1 MSKKD
6 FYEVLGVSRSA
17 DAKELKSAYRKLA
30 MKYHPDRNPDDAEA
44 EKKFKEINEAYG
56 VLKDDQQ
63 RAAYDNY
70 GHAAFENGGPG
81 AGGGFGG
88 SGFGGGGFAD
98 IFEEMFGGFGGGGGG
113 RSAGGSQRGGDLRYN
128 MEISLEDAYTGKEA
142 EIRIPSAVS
151 CDSCDG
157 SGAAKGSSPVTCGT
171 CKGNG
176 RVRMQQGFFTVERTC
191 HSCQGVGKVIENP
204 CGNCHG
210 SGRVEKEKT
219 LQVNIP
225 AGVEEGNRIRL
236 AGEGEMGARGGT
248 PGDLYIF
255 LSIEPHRIFQR
266 EGADIYCR
274 VPISM
279 TQAALGGSVEVPTI
293 DGGRA
298 KVSIPDGTQSRQ
310 QFRLR
315 SKGMSVL
322 RSSSRGDMYV
332 EVTVETP
339 VNLTKRQK
347 ELLREFEEESGDN
360 SPLSSGFFKRVK
372 EFWEDLTE

>member
-1 MSKKD
+1 MQLD
-6 FYEVLGVSRSA
+6 YYEVLGVSRSA

-88 SGFGGGGFAD
+88 GGFGGGGFAD
-98 IFEEMFGGFGGGGGG
+98 IFEEMFGGFGGGG

-151 CDSCDG
+151 CDVCDG
-157 SGAAKGSSPVTCGT
+157 SGAEKGSSPVTCGT
-171 CKGNG
+171 CKGAG

-191 HSCQGVGKVIENP
+191 HTCQGVGKVIEKP

-210 SGRVEKEKT
+210 SGQVEKEKT

>member
-56 VLKDDQQ
+56 ILKDDQQ

-88 SGFGGGGFAD
+88 GGFGGGGFAD
-98 IFEEMFGGFGGGGGG
+98 IFEEMFGGFGGGGG

-315 SKGMSVL
+315 NKGMSVL

>member
-88 SGFGGGGFAD
+88 GGFGGGGFAD
-98 IFEEMFGGFGGGGGG
+98 IFEEMFGGFGGGGRSSGG
-113 RSAGGSQRGGDLRYN
+113 AQRGGDLRYN

-151 CDSCDG
+151 CDVCDG
-157 SGAAKGSSPVTCGT
+157 TGAAKGSSPVTCGT

-191 HSCQGVGKVIENP
+191 HTCQGVGKVIENP

-315 SKGMSVL
+315 NKGMSVL

>member
-88 SGFGGGGFAD
+88 GGFGGGGFAD

>member
-88 SGFGGGGFAD
+88 GGFGGGGFAD
-98 IFEEMFGGFGGGGGG
+98 IFEEMFGGFGGGG
-113 RSAGGSQRGGDLRYN
+113 RSSGGSQRGGDLRYN

-315 SKGMSVL
+315 NKGMSVL

>member
-88 SGFGGGGFAD
+88 GGFSGGGFAD
-98 IFEEMFGGFGGGGGG
+98 IFEEMFGGFGGGG
-113 RSAGGSQRGGDLRYN
+113 RSAGGTQRGGDLRYN

-151 CDSCDG
+151 CDVCDG
-157 SGAAKGSSPVTCGT
+157 SGAEKGSSPVTCGT

-191 HSCQGVGKVIENP
+191 HTCQGVGKVIEKP

>member
-70 GHAAFENGGPG
+70 GHAAFENGGAG

-88 SGFGGGGFAD
+88 GGFGGGGFAD
-98 IFEEMFGGFGGGGGG
+98 IFEEMFGGFGGGGG

-315 SKGMSVL
+315 NKGMSVL

-339 VNLTKRQK
+339 VNLTKHQK

>member
-88 SGFGGGGFAD
+88 GGFGGGGFAD
-98 IFEEMFGGFGGGGGG
+98 IFEEMFGGFGGGG

-151 CDSCDG
+151 CDVCDG
-157 SGAAKGSSPVTCGT
+157 SGAEKGSSPVTCGT
-171 CKGNG
+171 CKGAG

-191 HSCQGVGKVIENP
+191 HTCQGVGKVIEKP

-210 SGRVEKEKT
+210 SGQVEKEKT

>member
-88 SGFGGGGFAD
+88 GGFGGGGFAD
-98 IFEEMFGGFGGGGGG
+98 IFEEMFGGFGGGGG